1 MAKTKEQTIYFYR
14 LLIKDNDSKISLKDV
29 LEQYVETNASKIINI
44 KKNEKEIWLDNKC
57 EANQDLLYL
66 RYEVSNFGI
75 RENIKDRELKKHVGY
90 LGENQYLEKFQSVVL
105 KRIDDNNYDV
115 AFQGVQ
121 YGIKFDKFFTYI
133 KNFFEIT
140 KEKNISTLRDKE
152 LVFLTFYQIN
162 FLDRLKEIKNF
173 KKMIIDG
180 KVTNSPEF
188 TYAGINIGGNEL
200 ELKTHHIDIVKTKF
214 NQPYIIPVREM
225 KKLLEDQLN
234 KYDNVKIILEGE
246 CEENRSVKLLSDEIQ
261 ISIKIKVE
269 KLEGNQINYSDLK
282 NKMIESFTILEEMKA
297 LALVNK
303 EKK

>member
-297 LALVNK
+297 IALVNK

>member
-14 LLIKDNDSKISLKDV
+14 LLIKDNDSKISLKYV
-29 LEQYVETNASKIINI
+29 LEKYIESNTSKIINV
-44 KKNEKEIWLDNKC
+44 KKNEKEIWLDDRC
-57 EANQDLLYL
+57 EINQDLLYI

-75 RENIKDRELKKHVGY
+75 RENIKDRVSKLRIGY
-90 LGENQYLEKFQSVVL
+90 LQENQYLEKFQCVVL
-105 KRIDDNNYDV
+105 KKVDDNSYDV
-115 AFQGVQ
+115 AFQSVQ
-121 YGIKFDKFFTYI
+121 YGIKFDKFFSYI
-133 KNFFEIT
+133 KSFFEQV
-140 KEKNISTLRDKE
+140 KEENSSILKDKE
-152 LVFLTFYQIN
+152 LVFLTFYQVN

-173 KKMIIDG
+173 KKMTIDG

-214 NQPYIIPVREM
+214 NQPYVIPVREM

-246 CEENRSVKLLSDEIQ
+246 GEENQSLKLLSDEIQ
-261 ISIKIKVE
+261 ISMKIKVE

-282 NKMIESFTILEEMKA
+282 NKMIGSFSNLENMKA
-297 LALVNK
+297 IALVTK
-303 EKK
+303 EK

>member
-29 LEQYVETNASKIINI
+29 LEKYVETNTSKIINV
-44 KKNEKEIWLDNKC
+44 KKNEKEIWLDDNC
-57 EANQDLLYL
+57 EANQDFLYL

-75 RENIKDRELKKHVGY
+75 RENIKDRELKKYVGY
-90 LGENQYLEKFQSVVL
+90 LGENQYLEKFQCVVL
-105 KRIDDNNYDV
+105 KKVDDNSYDV

-133 KNFFEIT
+133 KSFFEKI
-140 KEKNISTLRDKE
+140 KEDNISVLKDKE

-162 FLDRLKEIKNF
+162 FLDRLKEIRNF
-173 KKMIIDG
+173 KKLTIDG

-200 ELKTHHIDIVKTKF
+200 ELKTHHIDIVRTKF
-214 NQPYIIPVREM
+214 NQPYIIPIKEM

-246 CEENRSVKLLSDEIQ
+246 GEENQSLQLLSDEIQ
-261 ISIKIKVE
+261 IKIKIKVE
-269 KLEGNQINYSDLK
+269 KLEGNQISYSDLK

-297 LALVNK
+297 IALVNK
-303 EKK
+303 EK